1 MYKNR
6 IRRATPKLCQ
16 DSHPKF
22 FIRRPDVALEK
33 RVRYIESVCQ
43 VLIESRFGPG
53 RVEPVV
59 INFSDRPELE
69 SAVFFDQC
77 DGSPNGLVPCYSLSP
92 HGRAGYQVIEAAY
105 RRVKQMGLADA
116 VPNVRSSTAAL
127 TPNQGRGSPSIAF
140 SFWYFLNADPANQ
153 ADESRYEIDPDKPA
167 RSAISAFKKVT

>member
-6 IRRATPKLCQ
+6 IRHATPKLNPNSQ
-16 DSHPKF
+16 LKF
-22 FIRRPDVALEK
+22 FIRRSDIAFEK

-69 SAVFFDQC
+69 SAVFYDTC

-105 RRVKQMGLADA
+105 RRARQMGLVDA
-116 VPNVRSSTAAL
+116 APNAPNSTFPL
-127 TPNQGRGSPSIAF
+127 TPNQGRGSPNCTSPRVSKGDTLKLDVSPLA
-140 SFWYFLNADPANQ
+140 NANMC
-153 ADESRYEIDPDKPA
+153 
-167 RSAISAFKKVT
+167 T